1 LNGRL
6 LPVNINFAG
15 IAPWSRRKLT
25 LNFNQMENTFCHSSE
40 FYAFIKDCVY
50 AKEQIRAWRSM
61 GYTVKP
67 KRFTQGIELTIKK
80 KLYL

>member
-1 LNGRL
+1 
-6 LPVNINFAG
+6 
-15 IAPWSRRKLT
+15 
-25 LNFNQMENTFCHSSE
+25 MENTFCHSSE

-61 GYTVKP
+61 GYTVKS